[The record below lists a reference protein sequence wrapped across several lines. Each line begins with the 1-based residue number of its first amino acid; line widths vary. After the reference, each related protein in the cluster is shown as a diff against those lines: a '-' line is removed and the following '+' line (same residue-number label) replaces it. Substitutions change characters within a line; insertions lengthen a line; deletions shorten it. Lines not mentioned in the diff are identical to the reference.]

1 MKSNAKR
8 LSVLILCL
16 ILAYSFTGCSV
27 VTVNTERDQN
37 QVVANIGDTKILK
50 KDALARYEI
59 SAAQYGISSTTSSDT
74 VTSLKKNILDEMV
87 ETEVIWQIAKQKGL
101 EQKLTDAEKA
111 EIEKDYSDTI
121 DYIKTQYTSSESTS
135 TPTATASATASPSA
149 ADLDAFVDEFFAEYG
164 YTKETY
170 KQYLYVSKYEEMLQT
185 EIEAEV
191 TDVSEEDLKAAY
203 ESELTTQK
211 KNFDAAETSTSSSS
225 STTSYEY
232 YEENGKVIVYV
243 PSGLAYYKHILIA
256 FPSDIS
262 TQIETVQNDTS
273 LSDEEIEEKV
283 DTLKTQGYGQIQSKA
298 EEVLSKV
305 KSGEDFDTL
314 IATYGED
321 PGMTSDTY
329 KTTGYLVGKQSS
341 FVTEFKNACLAL
353 SNVGDTSELVKSDYG
368 YHIIKKVS
376 VLASGEKSYDE
387 VKDALK
393 AQVLE
398 EKKSDHWDET
408 LENWKKELNVTVYYD
423 RL

>member
-1 MKSNAKR
+1 MKSKAKR
-8 LSVLILCL
+8 LSVLFLCF
-16 ILAYSFTGCSV
+16 IMCYSFTGCSI
-27 VTVNTERDQN
+27 VTVNTQRDQN
-37 QVVANIGDTKILK
+37 QVVATIGDTKILK

-59 SAAQYGISSTTSSDT
+59 SASQYGISSTTSSDT

-101 EQKLTDAEKA
+101 EQKLTDAEKT
-111 EIEKDYSDTI
+111 EVEKNYSDTI
-121 DYIKTQYTSSESTS
+121 DYIKTQYTSAESTS
-135 TPTATASATASPSA
+135 TPTSTASVTSTPSA
-149 ADLDAFVDEFFAEYG
+149 ADLDDFVDEFFAEYG

-185 EIEAEV
+185 DVEAEI
-191 TDVSEEDLKAAY
+191 TDVSDEDLKAAY
-203 ESELTTQK
+203 QSELTTQK
-211 KNFDAAETSTSSSS
+211 KNFDAAEASTSTSS

-232 YEENGKVIVYV
+232 YEENGKVIVYA

-262 TQIETVQNDTS
+262 TQIETVQKDTT
-273 LSDEEIEEKV
+273 LSDDQVTEKV
-283 DTLKTQGYGQIQSKA
+283 EALKTQGYAQIQSKA
-298 EEVLSKV
+298 DEVLSKV
-305 KSGEDFDTL
+305 KAGEDFDTL

-329 KTTGYLVGKQSS
+329 KTTGYLLGKQSS
-341 FVTEFKNACLAL
+341 FVTEFKTASLAL

-368 YHIIKKVS
+368 YHIIKKIS

-393 AQVLE
+393 TQVLQ

-408 LENWKKELNVTVYYD
+408 LESWKKELNVTVYYD